1 MLTGRRYRLQL
12 TPEQAEF
19 AERIGGICRAVWNTG
34 LEQRREYRRRDAW
47 IGYQQQAKELAEAKS
62 EHSWLAEAPSHC
74 LQQTLMDLDKACR
87 RHGTFGV
94 RWRSGRR
101 WRPSFRIPDGG
112 KIQVER
118 LNRRW
123 GRVKLPKFGWVR
135 FRMSRALGGTVRSA
149 TVSHDGGHWY
159 ISLLVEDGVIQGERH
174 VSTSSVGVDR
184 GVAVAV
190 AASDGRL
197 YDRSFAG
204 KAEGQRYKRL
214 QRKLARQKKGS
225 ANRRRTLDMMRS
237 LKRRER
243 NRRADFNAWVANR
256 LTARHGLIAIE
267 MLRVRNMT
275 ASARRTITEP
285 GKNVR
290 QKAGLNRSILDKGWY
305 QFELALAN
313 AARYTG
319 TQIVKVAA
327 AYTSQTCSRCRT
339 TDPESRESQAVY
351 RCRACGHSENADV
364 NAAKNILAAGLAVT
378 ACGDLGAGR
387 SVKQEPQPSQG
398 EIPRPQAW
406 GGRQHPDQCLKCVG
420 TDVEVA
426 GALVYGLD
434 DPIPGQTS
442 ADLCNKA
449 IA

>member
-1 MLTGRRYRLQL
+1 MRLEF
-12 TPEQAEF
+12 TPEQADF

-47 IGYQQQAKELAEAKS
+47 INYRQQAKELVEAKA
-62 EHSWLAEAPSHC
+62 EHSWLSEAPSHC
-74 LQQTLMDLDKACR
+74 LQQTLIDLDKACHR
-87 RHGTFGV
+87 NGTFRV
-94 RWRSGRR
+94 RWRSGRH
-101 WRPSFRIPDGG
+101 WRPSFRMPDGG
-112 KIQVER
+112 KIEVER
-118 LNRRW
+118 LNKRW

-149 TVSHDGGHWY
+149 TVSRDGGRWY
-159 ISLLVEDGVIQGERH
+159 ISFLVEDGIVQPGRH
-174 VSTSSVGVDR
+174 ASTSSIGVDR

-197 YDRSFAG
+197 YDRSFAS
-204 KAEGQRYKRL
+204 KVEAERYKRF

-225 ANRRRTLDMMRS
+225 ANRRRTLDLMRAM
-237 LKRRER
+237 KRRER
-243 NRRADFNAWVANR
+243 NRRADFNAWVVNR
-256 LTARHGLIAIE
+256 LTARHGIIAIE
-267 MLRVRNMT
+267 KLPVWNMT
-275 ASARRTITEP
+275 ASARGTVIAP

-290 QKAGLNRSILDKGWY
+290 QKAGLNRSILDKGWC
-305 QFELALAN
+305 QFERALTN

-319 TQIVKVAA
+319 TTIVKVPA

-387 SVKQEPQPSQG
+387 SVKQEPQPSQVG
-398 EIPRPQAW
+398 IP
-406 GGRQHPDQCLKCVG
+406 
-420 TDVEVA
+420 
-426 GALVYGLD
+426 
-434 DPIPGQTS
+434 
-442 ADLCNKA
+442 A
-449 IA
+449 IRRREEAK